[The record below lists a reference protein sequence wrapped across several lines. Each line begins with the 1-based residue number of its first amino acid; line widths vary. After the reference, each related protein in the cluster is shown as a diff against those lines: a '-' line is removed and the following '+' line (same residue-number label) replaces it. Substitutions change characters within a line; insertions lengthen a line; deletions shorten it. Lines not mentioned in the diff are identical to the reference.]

1 MGATVL
7 AVAYSAPWLSSRVL
21 KGNDLSYGL
30 YIYHMPVVNV
40 AVQSG
45 TSGSP
50 LAIAGILAT
59 SVALAFG
66 SWKLIERP
74 FLRRKRNAL
83 RVVTSATS
91 GRGRDG

>member
-1 MGATVL
+1 
-7 AVAYSAPWLSSRVL
+7 VL

-83 RVVTSATS
+83 RVVASATS